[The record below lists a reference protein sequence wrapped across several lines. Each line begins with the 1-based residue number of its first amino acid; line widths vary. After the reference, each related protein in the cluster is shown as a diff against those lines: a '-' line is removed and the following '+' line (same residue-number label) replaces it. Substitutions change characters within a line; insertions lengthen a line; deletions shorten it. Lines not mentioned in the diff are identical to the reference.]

1 MSMKPVMNEPF
12 GTVGNACT
20 EPKKEPHYGSVG
32 NAITNTAATGN
43 PNPTNSG
50 AGTTTKGPVP
60 TA

>member
-1 MSMKPVMNEPF
+1 MGMKPVMNEPF

-20 EPKKEPHYGSVG
+20 QPKKESNYATVQ
-32 NAITNTAATGN
+32 NEITTMKSTSD
-43 PNPTNSG
+43 PNPTNAG